1 MPKIMN
7 EYYCIDCDYKCYK
20 KSSMDKH
27 NLTDKHSRATKK
39 SRKVSTSFECKMCN
53 FICKKESNYK
63 RHLLTNKHLH
73 LCSKTPIVSA
83 FISDTICAFGKGN
96 CYHALEKCEGVVNSN
111 IQNKNTT
118 NDTDSSTGIDID
130 IYANLSTENIIIN
143 NKNCN
148 CECGKS
154 YKTQRTLSFHKK
166 TCEVVKSKLNALK
179 EKATHINDDTFSSI
193 MGEIKTLM
201 AEQNKMNQIIT
212 ELANKPALQNNSIT
226 NTANIT
232 NNNTNNHQFNM
243 NMFLNETCK
252 DAMNMSEFI
261 ENLTV
266 TMEDMEM
273 TGTLGFAK
281 GMSRIIMNNLN
292 ALEVHKRPIHCSDA
306 KRETLYVKNNGV
318 WEKDTD
324 DKKHTKELIYKVSS
338 LNLKHLLKWRD
349 LPRNKGYDNPD
360 HKKNDEFTILVMEIN
375 KVKIEEIEKVVTI
388 ISKHVTIDK
397 NKVRMSGYLN

>member
-1 MPKIMN
+1 MN
-7 EYYCIDCDYKCYK
+7 NINYDDNIITNTFENEISTPLQNEKQICIKMSNTYVCKDCNYTTERKNNYVRHMESSKHLYKFKNKEKKYKC
-20 KSSMDKH
+20 S
-27 NLTDKHSRATKK
+27 
-39 SRKVSTSFECKMCN
+39 MCN
-53 FICKKESNYK
+53 FECNNSYNYNIHLSSKKHINFMKMNEETKNVT
-63 RHLLTNKHLH
+63 TN
-73 LCSKTPIVSA
+73 TDV
-83 FISDTICAFGKGN
+83 ISDNI
-96 CYHALEKCEGVVNSN
+96 EK
-111 IQNKNTT
+111 TT
-118 NDTDSSTGIDID
+118 NNIETFKNEVITTLMTQLSSV
-130 IYANLSTENIIIN
+130 LEEN
-143 NKNCN
+143 NKSVLA
-148 CECGKS
+148 EQ
-154 YKTQRTLSFHKK
+154 T
-166 TCEVVKSKLNALK
+166 KLM
-179 EKATHINDDTFSSI
+179 I
-193 MGEIKTLM
+193 
-201 AEQNKMNQIIT
+201 EQNKMNQIIT
-212 ELANKPALQNNSIT
+212 EIANKPS
-226 NTANIT
+226 IT
-232 NNNTNNHQFNM
+232 NNNNNNHNHTSNNQFNM

-338 LNLKHLLKWRD
+338 LNLKHLLKWRE
-349 LPRNKGYDNPD
+349 LPRNKGYDNPE

-388 ISKHVTIDK
+388 ISKNVTIDK

>member
-1 MPKIMN
+1 MLKN
-7 EYYCIDCDYKCYK
+7 TKFYCEACDYKCFDKGNYNKHILTIKHKNTIENAVSLKPEYK
-20 KSSMDKH
+20 CEK
-27 NLTDKHSRATKK
+27 
-39 SRKVSTSFECKMCN
+39 CN
-53 FICKKESNYK
+53 FKCKKESNYK
-63 RHLLTNKHLH
+63 THLNTNKHIERENIDMN
-73 LCSKTPIVSA
+73 T
-83 FISDTICAFGKGN
+83 
-96 CYHALEKCEGVVNSN
+96 
-111 IQNKNTT
+111 IQNM
-118 NDTDSSTGIDID
+118 IR
-130 IYANLSTENIIIN
+130 
-143 NKNCN
+143 
-148 CECGKS
+148 CECGNIYKS
-154 YKTQRTLSFHKK
+154 DKALHFHKR
-166 TCEVVKSKLNALK
+166 TCEIALSIKNTETKISNAKPSVSFIASETNTSENNTSENNVFEKYTSSKNN
-179 EKATHINDDTFSSI
+179 ENYIIENVNNDMMSSI
-193 MGEIKTLM
+193 MSEIKILM
-201 AEQNKMNQIIT
+201 VEQNKILAEQNKMNQIIT
-212 ELANKPALQNNSIT
+212 DFTNKPISNNTI
-226 NTANIT
+226 
-232 NNNTNNHQFNM
+232 NNNQTNNHQFNM

-338 LNLKHLLKWRD
+338 LNLKHLLKWRE

-375 KVKIEEIEKVVTI
+375 KVKVEEIEKVVTL
-388 ISKHVTIDK
+388 ISKQVTIDK

>member
-1 MPKIMN
+1 MS
-7 EYYCIDCDYKCYK
+7 EK
-20 KSSMDKH
+20 KLAK
-27 NLTDKHSRATKK
+27 LAKTKK
-39 SRKVSTSFECKMCN
+39 SDSKECVNFTINSSNLHDNCDVANNQPKVAFQYVCNICDYNTS
-53 FICKKESNYK
+53 KKFNYE
-63 RHLLTNKHLH
+63 LH
-73 LCSKTPIVSA
+73 LTTKKHKKLARPPPTYNCE
-83 FISDTICAFGKGN
+83 ICN
-96 CYHALEKCEGVVNSN
+96 YHTSNKYNYDKHMYSLKHKYKMDENS
-111 IQNKNTT
+111 
-118 NDTDSSTGIDID
+118 
-130 IYANLSTENIIIN
+130 IIN
-143 NKNCN
+143 NNNNDNNNDNDNDNKKIKLFDMSFNNIDLTNIKDIDNMKNS
-148 CECGKS
+148 E
-154 YKTQRTLSFHKK
+154 LL
-166 TCEVVKSKLNALK
+166 V
-179 EKATHINDDTFSSI
+179 SI
-193 MGEIKTLM
+193 MGEIKTM
-201 AEQNKMNQIIT
+201 MKEQNQTIMEAVVNNPTII
-212 ELANKPALQNNSIT
+212 
-226 NTANIT
+226 
-232 NNNTNNHQFNM
+232 NNNNNNHTNNHQFNM

-338 LNLKHLLKWRD
+338 LNLKHLLKWRE
-349 LPRNKGYDNPD
+349 LPRNKGYDNPE

-375 KVKIEEIEKVVTI
+375 KVKIEEIEKVVSI
-388 ISKHVTIDK
+388 ISKQVTIDK

>member
-1 MPKIMN
+1 VTIYKGNFKRHSEKCNNEHNNTQHNMVSAENDELCDKNLSNTINKFICSICNFQSEKRQNYNIHMN
-7 EYYCIDCDYKCYK
+7 SK
-20 KSSMDKH
+20 
-27 NLTDKHSRATKK
+27 KHSHNAILLQQQQQQQP
-39 SRKVSTSFECKMCN
+39 KM
-53 FICKKESNYK
+53 
-63 RHLLTNKHLH
+63 
-73 LCSKTPIVSA
+73 
-83 FISDTICAFGKGN
+83 SDNAN
-96 CYHALEKCEGVVNSN
+96 VNSN
-111 IQNKNTT
+111 MIVNTT
-118 NDTDSSTGIDID
+118 GNIETFKNEVITTLMTQLSSV
-130 IYANLSTENIIIN
+130 LEEN
-143 NKNCN
+143 NKSVLA
-148 CECGKS
+148 EQ
-154 YKTQRTLSFHKK
+154 T
-166 TCEVVKSKLNALK
+166 KLM
-179 EKATHINDDTFSSI
+179 I
-193 MGEIKTLM
+193 
-201 AEQNKMNQIIT
+201 EQNKMNQIIT
-212 ELANKPALQNNSIT
+212 EIANKPS
-226 NTANIT
+226 IT
-232 NNNTNNHQFNM
+232 NNNNNNHNHTSNNQFNM

-292 ALEVHKRPIHCSDA
+292 AIEVHKRPIHCSDA

-388 ISKHVTIDK
+388 ISKNVTIDK